1 MVTQTE
7 QTTLSFIPKLKTM
20 PKLAILVFLVPLVF
34 YLEHIQANPI
44 LLFVVSAISVL
55 GLITLI
61 GKSVEQIAHYSGPV
75 VGGLLNATFGNF
87 TELVIAINGIRAGLF
102 DLIRASITGSILGNL
117 ILVMGLSMFYG
128 GLKYKTQKFS
138 RTGAN
143 TSILMLVIVV
153 FALLIP
159 TFVHYGYRA
168 EGLNVETAQSLEQH
182 VSLYSAILLIAVY
195 FLSLFFSLKTHRFAY
210 MPETSAHEE
219 ETLEWRKL
227 FAIGVLF
234 FAAILVSFVSD
245 IFVGAIEK
253 MLTVSKIPLSELFMG
268 VIVIAAIGNAVDGM
282 VAVAM
287 AGKNKMDISYQVA
300 MGASIQVGLLIA
312 PFLVILSFLTGGPP
326 TTHIPFTLQ
335 FSIFEVIALA
345 GGVALAGYSLQDGE
359 SNWFEGMMFI
369 ILYTIF
375 GVAFFFH
382 P

>member
-1 MVTQTE
+1 
-7 QTTLSFIPKLKTM
+7 
-20 PKLAILVFLVPLVF
+20 
-34 YLEHIQANPI
+34 
-44 LLFVVSAISVL
+44 
-55 GLITLI
+55 
-61 GKSVEQIAHYSGPV
+61 
-75 VGGLLNATFGNF
+75 
-87 TELVIAINGIRAGLF
+87 
-102 DLIRASITGSILGNL
+102 
-117 ILVMGLSMFYG
+117 
-128 GLKYKTQKFS
+128 
-138 RTGAN
+138 
-143 TSILMLVIVV
+143 
-153 FALLIP
+153 
-159 TFVHYGYRA
+159 
-168 EGLNVETAQSLEQH
+168 
-182 VSLYSAILLIAVY
+182 
-195 FLSLFFSLKTHRFAY
+195 

-219 ETLEWRKL
+219 ENLEWRKL

-234 FAAILVSFVSD
+234 IAAILVSFVSD

-312 PFLVILSFLTGGPP
+312 PFLVILSFLTGGHP